1 MKKKISYFS
10 IVFLLLVLASCSSYK
25 KLQEEKNQM
34 KKSYDSSR
42 AFFKTIALKMNLNEN
57 DTVCDIAAGWGV
69 SISSLANYL
78 PKNTI
83 YYEEDILKKAC
94 KRSQFKAA
102 FKMFHSKANIN
113 NFRFSIGTKNSIPYQ
128 SEQFKN
134 VVLFI
139 SIHEFEEKEKML
151 KEVERIMRKDGK
163 LYVLE
168 NTYDSIPV
176 TDPNCKFQYLSKQSL
191 YSIIENAGLKIGFD
205 SIMSDKTQKSC
216 SRFLICAKQ

>member
-1 MKKKISYFS
+1 MLNKGLIVIVITILSFS
-10 IVFLLLVLASCSSYK
+10 SCSSYN
-25 KLQEEKNQM
+25 KLQEERKQM
-34 KKSYDSSR
+34 KISYDSSR
-42 AFFKTIALKMNLNEN
+42 TFFKTIALKMNLNEK

-102 FKMFHSKANIN
+102 FKMFHSNANIN
-113 NFRFSIGTKNSIPYQ
+113 NFHFSIGTKNFIPHQ
-128 SEQFKN
+128 NEQFKN

-151 KEVERIMRKDGK
+151 KEVERIMRKEGK
-163 LYVLE
+163 LYILE
-168 NTYDSIPV
+168 TVYDSIPV
-176 TDPNCKFQYLSKQSL
+176 TDPNCKLQYLSKQSL
-191 YSIIENAGLKIGFD
+191 YSTIENAGLKIGFD
-205 SIMSDKTQKSC
+205 SIMSDKPQKSY
-216 SRFLICAKQ
+216 SRFLICAKH